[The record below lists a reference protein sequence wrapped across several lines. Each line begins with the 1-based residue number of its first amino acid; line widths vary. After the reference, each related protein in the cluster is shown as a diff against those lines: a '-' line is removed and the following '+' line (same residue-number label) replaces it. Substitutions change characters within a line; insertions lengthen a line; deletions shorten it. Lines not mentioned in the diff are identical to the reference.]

1 MQALLSQLTQLQLV
15 IQDLEN
21 EKKASAHEASESLLQ
36 IKLEN
41 KKIYAKLLR
50 QSESATAEVY
60 IDFQN
65 LFFFSNQQFSVIS
78 ILSEKFY
85 YRNPRNFPFRRFDW
99 KSRFDMILK

>member
-50 QSESATAEVY
+50 QSESAAAEVY
-60 IDFQN
+60 IDFKN
-65 LFFFSNQQFSVIS
+65 LFFFKSAIQRNFYFIRKIIFIEIHVIS
-78 ILSEKFY
+78 HSDGLIG
-85 YRNPRNFPFRRFDW
+85 NPGSIW
-99 KSRFDMILK
+99 S

>member
-1 MQALLSQLTQLQLV
+1 VENCLIHTILRRSVQALLSQLTQLQLV
-15 IQDLEN
+15 FQDLEN

-60 IDFQN
+60 IDFQK
-65 LFFFSNQQFSVIS
+65 LFIFFNQQFSVIS
-78 ILSEKFY
+78 LLSEKSFLSE
-85 YRNPRNFPFRRFDW
+85 
-99 KSRFDMILK
+99 KST

>member
-1 MQALLSQLTQLQLV
+1 MENCLIHTILRHWMQALLSQLTQLQLV

-60 IDFQN
+60 IDFQK
-65 LFFFSNQQFSVIS
+65 LFFFQSAIHRNFYFIRKI
-78 ILSEKFY
+78 ILSEK
-85 YRNPRNFPFRRFDW
+85 
-99 KSRFDMILK
+99 ST

>member
-1 MQALLSQLTQLQLV
+1 VENCLIHTSLRHWVQALRSQLTQLQLV
-15 IQDLEN
+15 IQDLEK

-60 IDFQN
+60 IYFQN
-65 LFFFSNQQFSVIS
+65 FFFF
-78 ILSEKFY
+78 
-85 YRNPRNFPFRRFDW
+85 
-99 KSRFDMILK
+99 KSAIQ